1 MTMDLSKFNVKDILV
16 AFIDLL
22 IKMLKG
28 LGVIETEEE
37 LAKSDAYKESIDNL
51 INAVSAAMED

>member
-1 MTMDLSKFNVKDILV
+1 MDLSKFNVKDILV
-16 AFIDLL
+16 AFIDVL

-28 LGVIETEEE
+28 LGVIETDEE
-37 LAKSDAYKESIDNL
+37 LAKSDAYKDSLDQL

>member
-1 MTMDLSKFNVKDILV
+1 MDLSKFNVKDILV

>member
-1 MTMDLSKFNVKDILV
+1 MDLSKLNVKDILV
-16 AFIDLL
+16 AFVNVL

-28 LGVIETEEE
+28 LGVIETDEE
-37 LAKSDAYKESIDNL
+37 LAKSDAYKDSLDQL